1 MIEMYPTNFVIKR
14 ILFSIVFGL
23 LIGVIVS
30 EIPFLFLR
38 ETARAPREIVLTIP
52 AGTSDQIAR
61 GEQPPSIP
69 ENMTFVVG
77 DRLVVKNEDAVDHKL
92 GPLWIPA
99 NSSAQLSLETEENLA
114 YECSFQPGKYF
125 GLDVRQPLTP
135 RTRLFG
141 IFYVALPM
149 MILIALY
156 SLVVMPQKKENAAV

>member
-1 MIEMYPTNFVIKR
+1 MSRTFVVKR
-14 ILFSIVFGL
+14 TLLSILLGL
-23 LIGVIVS
+23 LIGVVVS

-38 ETARAPREIVLTIP
+38 ETARPPREIALTIP
-52 AGTSDQIAR
+52 AGTSVQVAR

-77 DRLVVKNEDAVDHKL
+77 DTLVVRNEDSVDHKL

-99 NSSAQLSLETEENLA
+99 NSSAHLSLDQEENLA
-114 YECSFQPGKYF
+114 YECSFQPGNYF

-135 RTRLFG
+135 RTRLYG

-149 MILIALY
+149 IILIALY
-156 SLVVMPQKKENAAV
+156 SFVLGPKKKENVPA

>member
-1 MIEMYPTNFVIKR
+1 MPRTFLIKK
-14 ILFSIVFGL
+14 ILFSILLGF
-23 LIGVIVS
+23 LIGVMVS

-38 ETARAPREIVLTIP
+38 ETARPPREVVLTIP
-52 AGTSDQIAR
+52 AGTSAQVAR

-77 DRLVVKNEDAVDHKL
+77 DTLVVTNEDSVDHKL

-99 NSSAQLSLETEENLA
+99 NSSAQLSLDQEENLA
-114 YECSFQPGKYF
+114 YECSFQPGNYF

-135 RTRLFG
+135 RTRLYG
-141 IFYVALPM
+141 IFYVAVPM

-156 SLVVMPQKKENAAV
+156 SFVLTPKKKENVPA

>member
-1 MIEMYPTNFVIKR
+1 MPRTFIIKR
-14 ILFSIVFGL
+14 IFLSILLGL
-23 LIGVIVS
+23 LIGVTVS

-38 ETARAPREIVLTIP
+38 ETARSPREIALTIP
-52 AGTSDQIAR
+52 PGTSVQVAR

-77 DRLVVKNEDAVDHKL
+77 DTLVVRNEDSVDHKL

-99 NSSAQLSLETEENLA
+99 NSSAQLSLDQEENLA
-114 YECSFQPGKYF
+114 YECSFQPGNYF

-135 RTRLFG
+135 RTRLYG

-156 SLVVMPQKKENAAV
+156 SFVLAPKKKENVPA

>member
-1 MIEMYPTNFVIKR
+1 MSRNFVIKR
-14 ILFSIVFGL
+14 ILISVMLGL
-23 LIGVIVS
+23 LIGVAVS
-30 EIPFLFLR
+30 EVPFLFLR
-38 ETARAPREIVLTIP
+38 ETARPPREVVLTIP

-77 DRLVVKNEDAVDHKL
+77 DTLVVKNEDRVDHKL

-99 NSSAQLSLETEENLA
+99 NSSAQLSLDQEENLA

-135 RTRLFG
+135 RTRLYG
-141 IFYVALPM
+141 IFYVAVPM

-156 SLVVMPQKKENAAV
+156 SLVVSPQKNDHAPA

>member
-1 MIEMYPTNFVIKR
+1 MYPRNFLVKR
-14 ILFSIVFGL
+14 LLISVLLGL
-23 LIGVIVS
+23 LIGVMVS
-30 EIPFLFLR
+30 EVPFLFLR

-52 AGTSDQIAR
+52 VGTADQIAR

-77 DRLVVKNEDAVDHKL
+77 DRLVVNNDDAVDHKL

-99 NSSAQLSLETEENLA
+99 NSSAQLSLDQEQNLA

-156 SLVVMPQKKENAAV
+156 SLVITPKKKENAPA

>member
-1 MIEMYPTNFVIKR
+1 MSRNFVIRR
-14 ILFSIVFGL
+14 ILLSILLGL
-23 LIGVIVS
+23 LIGVMVS
-30 EIPFLFLR
+30 EVPFLFLR

-77 DRLVVKNEDAVDHKL
+77 DTLVVKNEDIADHKL

-99 NSSAQLSLETEENLA
+99 NSSAQLSLEQEENLA

-125 GLDVRQPLTP
+125 GLDVREPLTP
-135 RTRLFG
+135 RTRLYG

-149 MILIALY
+149 AILIALY
-156 SLVVMPQKKENAAV
+156 SFVLPSKKKENAPA